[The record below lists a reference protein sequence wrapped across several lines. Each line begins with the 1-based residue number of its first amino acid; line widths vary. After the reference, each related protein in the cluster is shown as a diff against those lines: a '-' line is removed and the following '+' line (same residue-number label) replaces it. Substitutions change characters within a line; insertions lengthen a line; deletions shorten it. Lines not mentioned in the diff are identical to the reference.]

1 MASSECFCFPGA
13 KMAKYEVCL
22 GPVWGDDQEV
32 ESAMFRSSE
41 CATSPVLK
49 AFGPPKR
56 GIA

>member
-1 MASSECFCFPGA
+1 
-13 KMAKYEVCL
+13 MAKYTVCL
-22 GPVWGDDQEV
+22 GPVGGDDQEM
-32 ESAMFRSSE
+32 ESVMLRSSG